1 MPLEIRG
8 GDVISVPCRSCG
20 KQFLKFRVEEVT
32 VQIACSKCGRST
44 QIAARKEREEWRIFT
59 APVAEITNRNSH

>member
-8 GDVISVPCRSCG
+8 GDVISVPCRACG
-20 KQFLKFRVEEVT
+20 KQFLKYRVEEGA
-32 VQIACSKCGRST
+32 VQVSCKCGRQT
-44 QIAARKEREEWRIFT
+44 QVVARREKDQWKIYT